1 MSASAQPGMNLGDW
15 KKRSAMRRRKR
26 PSTADSWRLGGPR
39 ARLRARITPRTRS
52 AWPASPP
59 VLESPDTLWID

>member
-1 MSASAQPGMNLGDW
+1 MNLGDW
-15 KKRSAMRRRKR
+15 KKRSAIRRRNR

-39 ARLRARITPRTRS
+39 ARLRARITPRTRWS
-52 AWPASPP
+52 RLAAASPLSLS